1 VSPSDLLRAAAV
13 TALDHVS
20 DGVLVVCDGEVLLA
34 NHALARFA
42 GGPAP
47 GWIPGAGAAEVDVDG
62 RRALVAVERCR
73 LGSRDAAVVTV
84 REPAAPAAVAHRAD
98 HDGLTG
104 LLNHRAFRAR
114 LDRLTGRAA
123 ATGQP
128 LSLVT
133 IDLDHFKAVNDTHG
147 HPVGDRVLAE
157 AAARLGAE
165 ARGADAVGRLGGEE
179 FGWLLPG
186 QPADAATL
194 AAERLREAIR
204 GEAFPHGI
212 AVTVS
217 LGVCDL
223 AAAGGAEALV
233 ARADEA
239 LYWAK
244 AHGRDAVAA
253 WSPET
258 ARALAGAQGGFEA
271 LAALATAVDPAG
283 DRRHAVRVADLSVS
297 LAERLGWDPWR
308 QVRLHR
314 AARLHDVGKALV
326 LPELRQRPGGLAAHE
341 MAHMRGHARLGA
353 GLAAGVLDAEQ
364 CTWIAQHHERWDG
377 GGYPAGRAGEAIA
390 EEAQLLALADAWD
403 AMTSDRPYRAGLE
416 PPAALAEIDRAAG
429 TQLRPDA
436 GELLRAARAWW
447 SVARG

>member
-1 VSPSDLLRAAAV
+1 VSPSDLFRAAAL

-20 DGVLVVCDGEVLLA
+20 DGVLVVCDGEVVLA

-47 GWIPGAGAAEVDVDG
+47 AWIPGTGAAEVEVDG
-62 RRALVAVERCR
+62 RRALVAVEPCR
-73 LGSRDAAVVTV
+73 LGPCEGAVVTV
-84 REPAAPAAVAHRAD
+84 REPAAAVAHRAD

-114 LDRLTGRAA
+114 LERMARRAA

-133 IDLDHFKAVNDTHG
+133 IDLDRFKAVNDTHG

-157 AAARLGAE
+157 AAARLAGE
-165 ARGADAVGRLGGEE
+165 ARGADAVGRAGGEE

-186 QPADAATL
+186 QAAEAATL

-204 GEAFPHGI
+204 GAGFPAGI
-212 AVTVS
+212 AMTAS

-244 AHGRDAVAA
+244 AHGRDAVVA

-258 ARALAGAQGGFEA
+258 ARALGERGGFEA
-271 LAALATAVDPAG
+271 LVELATAVDPAP

-314 AARLHDVGKALV
+314 AARLHDLGKALV
-326 LPELRQRPGGLAAHE
+326 LPQLRDRPGGLAAHE
-341 MAHMRGHARLGA
+341 MAHLRGHARLGA

-364 CTWIAQHHERWDG
+364 CAWIGQHHERWDG
-377 GGYPAGRAGEAIA
+377 GGYPAGLAGAAIA

-403 AMTSDRPYRAGLE
+403 AMTTDRPYRAALA
-416 PPAALAEIDRAAG
+416 PAAALAEIDRAAG
-429 TQLRPDA
+429 RQLRPDA
-436 GELLRAARAWW
+436 GALLRAARAWW
-447 SVARG
+447 SVSAG